1 MTGELEGQVAI
12 VTGGGRGVGRA
23 IAQALAA
30 AGASVMVAS
39 RTAEQLNETVALID
53 ADGGRAAALP
63 ADTEQRVAVEAMLAE
78 TGRAFGPL
86 TLLVNNAGA
95 TSTTAGPF
103 ETLDLDDVRKTI
115 DNNLVGAMLCTRLA
129 LPGMLER
136 GHGRIINVASGA
148 GIVCQPFVNVYSVAK
163 AGLIRFSENLAMEV
177 KDRGVAVFAITP
189 GMVRTKATEVIWQVR
204 KMDPLP
210 GILANVYGPP
220 HENAVDDDAW
230 QPPERAGELCRF
242 LATGAADRLSGRFF
256 STYYDE
262 AEIVAHA
269 DEVERDMLYT
279 LRLPTLHGVEGPTTQ
294 EDFVRARKA

>member
-12 VTGGGRGVGRA
+12 VTGGVRGVGRA

-78 TGRAFGPL
+78 TERAFGPL

-129 LPGMLER
+129 LPGML
-136 GHGRIINVASGA
+136 
-148 GIVCQPFVNVYSVAK
+148 
-163 AGLIRFSENLAMEV
+163 
-177 KDRGVAVFAITP
+177 
-189 GMVRTKATEVIWQVR
+189 
-204 KMDPLP
+204 
-210 GILANVYGPP
+210 
-220 HENAVDDDAW
+220 
-230 QPPERAGELCRF
+230 
-242 LATGAADRLSGRFF
+242 
-256 STYYDE
+256 
-262 AEIVAHA
+262 
-269 DEVERDMLYT
+269 
-279 LRLPTLHGVEGPTTQ
+279 
-294 EDFVRARKA
+294 